1 MPYCSMQ
8 PAVGAVGTTR
18 DLVVVRGTVTGASA
32 AFSIGAQQASIVG
45 QAAAVIAGGGSP
57 AIHLAAGDAY
67 VRALKLTTGAS
78 IGCQADAGSTLRLD
92 HVNVSGNSGG
102 GVLLDGAAFV
112 ISNTTVSGNG
122 PGTFGAINWGGILIN
137 NPPGAGPMQLQ
148 LVTVQT
154 NDGGGVSCSATVQ
167 GIDVSAAGN
176 LDTPVQISTTCGFS
190 SCGAA
195 SATCGAQP

>member
-32 AFSIGAQQASIVG
+32 AFSIGAQQVSIVG
-45 QAAAVIAGGGSP
+45 QATAVIAGGGSP

-78 IGCQADAGSTLRLD
+78 IGCQADVGSTLRLD

-102 GVLLDGAAFV
+102 GVFLNGAAFV
-112 ISNTTVSGNG
+112 ISNTTVTNNG
-122 PGTFGAINWGGILIN
+122 PSSDATLGGIRVL
-137 NPPGAGPMQLQ
+137 NPPTGGPAQLQ
-148 LVTVQT
+148 LLTVQT
-154 NDGGGVSCSATVQ
+154 NNPSGISCSVPVQ
-167 GIDVSAAGN
+167 NTGVLSSGNVSVDVSSA
-176 LDTPVQISTTCGFS
+176 CGFS

-195 SATCGAQP
+195 SGTCGAQP